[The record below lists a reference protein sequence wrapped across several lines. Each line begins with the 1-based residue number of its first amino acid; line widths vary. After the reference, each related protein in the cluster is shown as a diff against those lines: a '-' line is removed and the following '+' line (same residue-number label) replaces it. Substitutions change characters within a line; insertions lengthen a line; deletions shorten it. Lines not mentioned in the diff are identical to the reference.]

1 MLKGC
6 QREMI
11 MLETRGSTVFESA
24 WLVLRRDKPA
34 VSQAD
39 MLAEANRLIG
49 AADKKGRKWGKRA
62 ERVLFFAMGAVIG
75 GGIFA
80 LFCLFT
86 HV

>member
-34 VSQAD
+34 VSHAD
-39 MLAEANRLIG
+39 MLAEANRIIG
-49 AADKKGRKWGKRA
+49 GADKKGRKWGRKI
-62 ERVLFFAMGAVIG
+62 ERLAFWALGVASGA
-75 GGIFA
+75 GIFT

-86 HV
+86 R

>member
-39 MLAEANRLIG
+39 MLAEANRIIG
-49 AADKKGRKWGKRA
+49 AADKKGRKWSKRA
-62 ERVLFFAMGAVIG
+62 ERVLFFAMGAAIG
-75 GGIFA
+75 AGIFA